1 MYFFYQNFKDIKF
14 LIDKKGI
21 AEAGVFLSVIWN
33 AFVSVMNIGN
43 YILFVLLSRSYG
55 FTNDILKQNQFIDSH
70 NL

>member
-1 MYFFYQNFKDIKF
+1 MYFFYQNFKDVKF

-55 FTNDILKQNQFIDSH
+55 FTNDIL
-70 NL
+70 